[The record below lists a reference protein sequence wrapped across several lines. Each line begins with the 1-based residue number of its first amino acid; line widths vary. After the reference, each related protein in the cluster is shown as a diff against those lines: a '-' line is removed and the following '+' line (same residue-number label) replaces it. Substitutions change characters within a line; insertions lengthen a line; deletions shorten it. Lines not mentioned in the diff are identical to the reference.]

1 MNIHK
6 RREKKRKIQTSLREP
21 NETCAKKKKTVKAYK
36 T

>member
-1 MNIHK
+1 MSIHK
-6 RREKKRKIQTSLREP
+6 RKEKKIQTSLREP